1 MAGGKAHHLLGLV
14 EVQATYLLVDVIQ
27 PGAVAHAAAVGGQ
40 RDGMALDAVDALAL
54 AALVQAADAQRAL
67 GRALL
72 LGFVE
77 DDVVA
82 LDDELPVC
90 PAREQDVLYIAGSVR
105 SGWGGARKVMSASL
119 RIPTKYTRWRRCG
132 KP

>member
-1 MAGGKAHHLLGLV
+1 M
-14 EVQATYLLVDVIQ
+14 QAPYLLADVIQ
-27 PGAVAHAAAVGGQ
+27 TGAVPHAAAVGGQ
-40 RDGMALDAVDALAL
+40 RDGMPLDAVDALAL
-54 AALVQAADAQRAL
+54 PALVQAADAQRAP

-77 DDVVA
+77 DYVVA